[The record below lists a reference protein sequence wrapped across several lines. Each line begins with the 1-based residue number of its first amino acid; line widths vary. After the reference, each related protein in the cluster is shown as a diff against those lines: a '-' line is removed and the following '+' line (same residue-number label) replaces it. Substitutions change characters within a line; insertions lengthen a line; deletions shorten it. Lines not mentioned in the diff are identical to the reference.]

1 MRKFL
6 LPLFALVVAFG
17 MASTAEAKSKTGP
30 KFAKQGKFAAGLQT
44 GLGGFGSGVGWHL
57 MTTTTE
63 VGGTESEA
71 DTSELILNPTV
82 DYFVIDG
89 LAIGLQPLFGMWS
102 TESAET
108 TTFGVAVRAHYYYL
122 LQGSLFLFGGGT
134 FGAGSM
140 TTDMD
145 VTIGGVTSSSESE
158 TGLKWLDITAGAAL
172 AFGGRFGGFG
182 TLGLNYGLKWGNPDG
197 PAEYTESGFGIQ
209 AGLGVYF

>member
-6 LPLFALVVAFG
+6 LSLLTVAVALG
-17 MASTAEAKSKTGP
+17 MASTADAKPKAGP

-63 VGGTESEA
+63 VDGKEVGDA

-102 TESAET
+102 TETAET
-108 TTFGVAVRAHYYYL
+108 TTFGVGLRAHYYHL
-122 LQGSLFLFGGGT
+122 LMGSLYLFGGGT
-134 FGAGSM
+134 FGLATA
-140 TTDMD
+140 TTDVD
-145 VTIGGVTSSSESE
+145 NPGGGSTETE
-158 TGLKWLDITAGAAL
+158 TGVKWLDITAGGAL
-172 AFGGRFGGFG
+172 SFGNKFGGFG
-182 TLGLNYGLKWGNPDG
+182 TLGLNYSIKWGNPDG
-197 PAEYTESGFGIQ
+197 PTEYTESGFGIQ